1 MRILFDSKQLLYKT
15 PFGTL
20 TPGQECTLHIHI
32 PTSVQTTQV
41 KCLLNGEDGT
51 HVLDA
56 SLHFQEVRGT
66 YDVYEG
72 TFSLDTPGLY
82 FYYFYITTATGG
94 FRLFKQ
100 GNDTNMEA
108 GDQWQLSCIPA
119 DFETPDWAKGAIL
132 YQVFPDRFCKAGECD
147 LKGKLEPYT
156 VHANWSEEVCWQPT
170 PEGLVL
176 NNDFYGGNFKGITS
190 KMDYLASLG
199 VGILYLNPI
208 SKSFSSH
215 RYDTGDYKT
224 PDPMLGTEA
233 DFAELSTVSG
243 SGSLSVM
250 K

>member
-32 PTSVQTTQV
+32 PTSVRTTQV

-51 HVLDA
+51 HVMDA
-56 SLHFQEVRGT
+56 PLHFQEVRGA

-119 DFETPDWAKGAIL
+119 
-132 YQVFPDRFCKAGECD
+132 VF
-147 LKGKLEPYT
+147 
-156 VHANWSEEVCWQPT
+156 
-170 PEGLVL
+170 
-176 NNDFYGGNFKGITS
+176 
-190 KMDYLASLG
+190 
-199 VGILYLNPI
+199 
-208 SKSFSSH
+208 
-215 RYDTGDYKT
+215 
-224 PDPMLGTEA
+224 
-233 DFAELSTVSG
+233 
-243 SGSLSVM
+243 
-250 K
+250 

>member
-32 PTSVQTTQV
+32 PTSVRTTQV

-56 SLHFQEVRGT
+56 PLHFQQARGT

-82 FYYFYITTATGG
+82 FYYFYITTANGG

-119 DFETPDWAKGAIL
+119 DFQTPDWAKGAIL
-132 YQVFPDRFCKAGECD
+132 YQVFPDRFCKVGECD

-156 VHANWSEEVCWQPT
+156 VHAS
-170 PEGLVL
+170 
-176 NNDFYGGNFKGITS
+176 
-190 KMDYLASLG
+190 
-199 VGILYLNPI
+199 
-208 SKSFSSH
+208 
-215 RYDTGDYKT
+215 
-224 PDPMLGTEA
+224 
-233 DFAELSTVSG
+233 
-243 SGSLSVM
+243 
-250 K
+250 

>member
-41 KCLLNGEDGT
+41 KCLLNGEDRT
-51 HVLDA
+51 HVLDVP
-56 SLHFQEVRGT
+56 LHFQEVRGA

-82 FYYFYITTATGG
+82 FYYFYITTANGG

-119 DFETPDWAKGAIL
+119 DFQTPDWAKGAIL
-132 YQVFPDRFCKAGECD
+132 Y
-147 LKGKLEPYT
+147 
-156 VHANWSEEVCWQPT
+156 
-170 PEGLVL
+170 
-176 NNDFYGGNFKGITS
+176 
-190 KMDYLASLG
+190 
-199 VGILYLNPI
+199 
-208 SKSFSSH
+208 
-215 RYDTGDYKT
+215 
-224 PDPMLGTEA
+224 
-233 DFAELSTVSG
+233 
-243 SGSLSVM
+243 
-250 K
+250 